1 MTKHPKKSRHAFYE
15 RGSWYH
21 RTKILRE
28 DYSIGYGKTGGFKSR
43 EEAEAAYQKHVEE
56 FDRLMKVTLVKQG
69 EAITLKEY
77 LVYWFRNIFSE
88 RVESTTQYVAAYVL
102 YTFILPSVSE
112 DIKLRLVSAGYL
124 DSVLASASKYCTSA
138 GNKSRELLYIA
149 FKDAVAGRMLTHNPV
164 PDTQKYPR
172 KKPKIQTLNKEQT
185 RVFLSAAKG
194 RGWFLEILLGL
205 YLGLRTGEILG
216 LKFDDFDTEQRVV
229 HIQRQLAA
237 DITF

>member
-88 RVESTTQYVAAYVL
+88 RVESTTQYVAADRK
-102 YTFILPSVSE
+102 SV
-112 DIKLRLVSAGYL
+112 V
-124 DSVLASASKYCTSA
+124 
-138 GNKSRELLYIA
+138 
-149 FKDAVAGRMLTHNPV
+149 
-164 PDTQKYPR
+164 
-172 KKPKIQTLNKEQT
+172 
-185 RVFLSAAKG
+185 
-194 RGWFLEILLGL
+194 
-205 YLGLRTGEILG
+205 
-216 LKFDDFDTEQRVV
+216 
-229 HIQRQLAA
+229 
-237 DITF
+237 